1 MRKVEEL
8 QKGFLFILLEVKIWQ
23 MVSCWTYS
31 QQEIHLTWHLRPRVG
46 LAGENEK
53 ESKADEEG
61 NEIEGRLLL
70 FEKL

>member
-1 MRKVEEL
+1 MSKVEEQ
-8 QKGFLFILLEVKIWQ
+8 QKGFLFIVLEVKIWQ
-23 MVSCWTYS
+23 MVSYWTYS
-31 QQEIHLTWHLRPRVG
+31 QQEIHLTWHLRPRG
-46 LAGENEK
+46 DLAGENEK

>member
-1 MRKVEEL
+1 MSKVEEQ
-8 QKGFLFILLEVKIWQ
+8 QKGFLFIVLEVKICQ
-23 MVSCWTYS
+23 MVSYWTYS